1 MGTMIENWLAK
12 RLREAAAQARGSVFM
27 PTDPEAESM
36 PEEELRPG
44 ELVAG
49 HYDLPVLILGREG
62 AWARVVPV
70 SALPEATLASEVAI
84 PFGRR
89 RMVFCGWAERRV
101 RVEDLWP
108 AIWRGTLLPE
118 TLNRVRKA
126 LGEGAAV
133 AQSPALL
140 PLVEAYKR
148 AAAYPWGSCF
158 PALSAVAAQEAEMAQ
173 EVTPIEKVVES
184 VRGSVKRLRTL
195 LSPSPPAYALAA
207 DSGDVNPLDMT
218 EEHELE
224 EAGTPI
230 GTLTVRIRERTQI
243 KKLTLSLTWR
253 GKTPLRLRLL
263 SKSEGICEP
272 LELQGEKTKTLVIPR
287 EMIAE
292 GLDYEYESG
301 KV

>member
-1 MGTMIENWLAK
+1 M
-12 RLREAAAQARGSVFM
+12 
-27 PTDPEAESM
+27 
-36 PEEELRPG
+36 
-44 ELVAG
+44 
-49 HYDLPVLILGREG
+49 
-62 AWARVVPV
+62 
-70 SALPEATLASEVAI
+70 
-84 PFGRR
+84 
-89 RMVFCGWAERRV
+89 
-101 RVEDLWP
+101 
-108 AIWRGTLLPE
+108 
-118 TLNRVRKA
+118 
-126 LGEGAAV
+126 
-133 AQSPALL
+133 
-140 PLVEAYKR
+140 
-148 AAAYPWGSCF
+148 
-158 PALSAVAAQEAEMAQ
+158 
-173 EVTPIEKVVES
+173 
-184 VRGSVKRLRTL
+184 RTL

-207 DSGDVNPLDMT
+207 DSGDANPLDMT